1 MEVILPDD
9 DAPLSIRVPME
20 DMNYI
25 LMQLWKGRKS
35 EDKCNEL
42 YEKYKA
48 LIPELKLL
56 KRLLLT

>member
-1 MEVILPDD
+1 MEVILSDD
-9 DAPLSIRVPME
+9 DAPLSIRVPMD
-20 DMNYI
+20 DMTYI

-48 LIPELKLL
+48 LVPE
-56 KRLLLT
+56 